1 MKTVNNIIR
10 RGAIAL
16 VALAAAAFTANA
28 EETPLI
34 ELHSNI
40 YDTYGSTNAFT
51 LLLGG
56 NNGGT
61 IQVDCGYG
69 KVSYTVE
76 PAVYDSDAGEISGM
90 SIPCSVTADGYVR
103 IYGDDG
109 ALDYFNGDGCY
120 ISTITFRDPASYDI
134 LSLSH
139 NELEQLDLSEFTN
152 LQALYINDNEFSVAP
167 LKVGANKPN
176 LRILNI
182 SIVDNL
188 DPSFNLSDYPQ
199 MLTFTAQICP
209 TLTSLDP
216 SGCPLLVQLSIDCT
230 NVSTLDVSHN
240 PQLYIL
246 NISDTGIT
254 SIDLTNNPNLQELYC
269 THESGTYNSG
279 VKLTSLDV
287 SHNPGLFYLF
297 ASGNAL
303 TNIDLSNNTYLN
315 HCWLNKNLLTDI
327 DLSNCPNLM
336 SVRLENNYFTFATL
350 PIDPGSWN
358 EYEYKQYPMQ
368 VPASYLVGTEIDLS
382 DKVLREGGETYAALY
397 YVDPT
402 DPNNPVELDE
412 SYYTYSNGKITI
424 NQVVTDSVY
433 VDFAC
438 SLFPE
443 SSIRTSYF
451 KVKDSSTYGQ
461 PDQKM
466 QFLPACYDGDPMSFL
481 VAIDG
486 ATPTEPKKFYVDLG
500 DGTMQE
506 FTATGS
512 TLATATTVGP
522 TRKGYGYVKVY
533 TEEGGVVTAISTA
546 GLQLYSA
553 DVTAMPQLRE
563 LDMSGC
569 GLYTLDTQWNRCLT
583 YLNLSNNNFY
593 NLDLAGNNEN
603 YGKNVLVTLDL
614 SNNNLSSFD
623 INTCSAAQYL
633 NLSNNQYTEL
643 TFDDY
648 IRCLELNVSG
658 NQLTELDLSGC
669 DNVQKIDASNNLLTS
684 YTCPSEDFNVVELNL
699 AGNAMTLENLPAPS
713 EATLT
718 GGVYTYA
725 PQEPISITAKAP
737 GVDLSS
743 QNVTIDGSMT
753 VYTWKTLDG
762 ETMVAGTD
770 YTESA
775 GSFKFL
781 EPMIGKTVKCYMT
794 NAAMPQLAGDNALA
808 TTAIEASL
816 MPTNVLASF
825 VTTTAGETVTLSLAS
840 HTAGDA
846 IYIDWNGDGTNLV
859 QYTLGTS
866 YTLFSATTKKGVEVK
881 VYSYADEGNLSV
893 FSISGASMSSFDAS
907 AMNNLVCLS
916 VMNAGLDDIILPDNL
931 DTITELTLSGN
942 NFSDFNLGIF
952 PNLQHCSLAS
962 NPITS
967 LDLRSNTSLQ
977 TFSATSC
984 AITSVNLEGCDKIWA
999 LYLADN
1005 DIEEIDVTPC
1015 TNLQQLT
1022 LQYNR
1027 LSHIDLTGLNNLMLL
1042 YINNNRFDFNTLPL
1056 PQWTMYA
1063 YANQDP
1069 IDPIIDR
1076 NVVDLSSQASVTD
1089 GETTYETVY
1098 TWYVDTPVW
1107 DEDDNMLGENLYV
1120 DDEYT
1125 IEGGVSTFNYSFDGI
1140 MCVMTN
1146 AAFPDCFMYTNLI
1159 NVDASGV
1166 GSILNDPADA
1176 NAPVEWYNLQ
1186 GVRLS
1191 EPTRGEILIRCQGS
1205 TSTKVILK

>member
-1 MKTVNNIIR
+1 MKPISNIIR
-10 RGAIAL
+10 RGL
-16 VALAAAAFTANA
+16 VAALCLAGTSSLANA

-40 YDTYGSTNAFT
+40 YDTYGATNAFT

-90 SIPCSVTADGYVR
+90 SIPCSVTAAGYVR
-103 IYGDDG
+103 IYGEDG

-120 ISTITFRDPASYDI
+120 ISTISFRDPASYDI

-139 NELEQLDLSEFTN
+139 NELEQFDLSEFTN
-152 LQALYINDNEFSVAP
+152 LQALYINDNAFSVSP
-167 LKVGANKPN
+167 LVVGPNKPK

-188 DPSFNLSDYPQ
+188 DPSFNLSDYPT
-199 MLTFTAQICP
+199 MLTFTAQSCP
-209 TLTSLDP
+209 TLTQLDP
-216 SGCPLLVQLSIDCT
+216 SGCPDLVQLSIDCT
-230 NVSTLDVSHN
+230 NVTTLDVSHN

-254 SIDLTNNPNLQELYC
+254 SIFVSHIPNLLELYC
-269 THESGTYNSG
+269 THESGSYNSG

-303 TNIDLSNNTYLN
+303 TSIDLSNNAYLN
-315 HCWLNKNLLTDI
+315 HCWLNKNLMTDI
-327 DLSNCPNLM
+327 DLSTCPSLM

-451 KVKDSSTYGQ
+451 KVKDSSTYGK

-486 ATPTEPKKFYVDLG
+486 ATAANPKKFYVDLG

-512 TLATATTVGP
+512 TLATATTVGS
-522 TRKGYGYVKVY
+522 TRRGYGYVKVY
-533 TEEGGVVTAISTA
+533 TEEGDVVTAVSTA

-553 DVTAMPQLRE
+553 DVTSMPQLRE

-569 GLYTLDTQWNRCLT
+569 GLYSLDTQWNRCLT
-583 YLNLSNNNFY
+583 YLNLSNNYFY

-614 SNNNLSSFD
+614 SNNNLSTFD

-633 NLSNNQYTEL
+633 NLANNQYTEL
-643 TFDDY
+643 EFGDY
-648 IRCLELNVSG
+648 IRLLELNVSG

-669 DNVQKIDASNNLLTS
+669 DNVTKVDASNNLLTS
-684 YTCPSEDFNVVELNL
+684 YTCPSEDFLITSL
-699 AGNAMTLENLPAPS
+699 DLSGNALTLATLPAPS
-713 EATLT
+713 EATLA
-718 GGVYTYA
+718 GGTYTYA
-725 PQEPISITAKAP
+725 PQKPITITAKGP
-737 GVDLSS
+737 GVDLST
-743 QNVTIDGSMT
+743 QNVTIDGSRT
-753 VYTWKTLDG
+753 VYTWKTIDG
-762 ETMVAGTD
+762 ETLTAGSD
-770 YTESA
+770 YTESS

-781 EPMIGKTVKCYMT
+781 DPMVGKTVKCYMT
-794 NAAMPQLAGDNALA
+794 NAAMPQFAGDNTLT
-808 TTAIEASL
+808 TTAIEAAS
-816 MPTNVLASF
+816 MPTHVLATF

-840 HTAGDA
+840 HVDGRA
-846 IYIDWNGDGTNLV
+846 IYIDWNGDGTGLE
-859 QYTLGTS
+859 QYPLTTS
-866 YTLFSATTKKGVEVK
+866 YTLFSATTKKCVTVK
-881 VYSYADEGNLSV
+881 AYSYEEDDQVSV
-893 FSISGASMSSFDAS
+893 FSISNASMSSFDAS
-907 AMNNLVCLS
+907 PMKSLKCLS
-916 VMNAGLDDIILPDNL
+916 VINAGLDDIIMPDNTSL
-931 DTITELTLSGN
+931 LTELTLSGN
-942 NFSDFNLGIF
+942 NFTEFDLGQY
-952 PNLQHCSLAS
+952 PTVQHCSLAS
-962 NPITS
+962 NPLTS
-967 LDLRSNTSLQ
+967 LDLRSNTALQ
-977 TFSATSC
+977 TFSATAC
-984 AITSVNLEGCDKIWA
+984 GLTSVNLEGCDKLWA

-1005 DIEEIDVTPC
+1005 NLEEIDLSPC
-1015 TNLQQLT
+1015 TQLQQVT
-1022 LQYNR
+1022 LDHNR
-1027 LSHIDLTGLNNLMLL
+1027 LSHIDLSGLNNLLL
-1042 YINNNRFDFNTLPL
+1042 VYLNNNYFDFNTLPL
-1056 PQWTMYA
+1056 PQWSMYA
-1063 YANQDP
+1063 YANQAP
-1069 IDPIIDR
+1069 IDPIIDG
-1076 NVVDLSSQASVTD
+1076 NKVDLSSQAIVND
-1089 GETTYETVY
+1089 GSQDYETVY
-1098 TWYVDTPVW
+1098 TWYLDTPVW
-1107 DEDDNMLGENLYV
+1107 DEDDNMLGEVLYV

-1125 IEGGVSTFNYSFDGI
+1125 IEGGVSTFNYSFNGI

-1146 AAFPDCFMYTNLI
+1146 SVFPDCFMYTNLI
-1159 NVDASGV
+1159 DVVASGV
-1166 GSILNDPADA
+1166 GSILRDPADA
-1176 NAPVEWYNLQ
+1176 EAPVEWYNLQ
-1186 GVRLS
+1186 GVRL
-1191 EPTRGEILIRCQGS
+1191 EQPVRGQVMIRRQGS
-1205 TSTKVILK
+1205 TSTKVVIR